1 MEAGVKIPAI
11 QALLICTL
19 LTCGATAAQPVNV
32 VGWWKLVAVTS
43 TAPDGKRTTPFGA
56 QPSGSLYYSTDGRMM
71 LMISYGGRP
80 RLSGADRVAAPV
92 AERAEA
98 FATFISYSG
107 RYTITGG
114 EIRHHI
120 ELCSYQ
126 NWVGT
131 DQVRNLRVE
140 GRRLSLTTP
149 PLSINGATQSN
160 ELVWERVE

>member
-1 MEAGVKIPAI
+1 MEAGVKIRLT
-11 QALLICTL
+11 QALLVCVL
-19 LTCGATAAQPVNV
+19 LIHDATAAQPANV

-43 TAPDGKRTTPFGA
+43 TTPDGKRTTPFGA
-56 QPSGSLYYSTDGRMM
+56 QPSGSLHYSADGRMT
-71 LMISYGGRP
+71 LMISYDGRP
-80 RLSGADRVAAPV
+80 KLSGTDRVAAPA

-98 FATFISYSG
+98 FATFISYAG
-107 RYTITGG
+107 RYTISGG

-131 DQVRNLRVE
+131 DQVRNLRVD

-160 ELVWERVE
+160 ELVWERVD

>member
-1 MEAGVKIPAI
+1 M
-11 QALLICTL
+11 
-19 LTCGATAAQPVNV
+19 NV
-32 VGWWKLVAVTS
+32 VGWWKLVSITS

-56 QPSGSLYYSTDGRMM
+56 HPTGTLYYSADGRMM
-71 LMISYGGRP
+71 LMISYDGRAK
-80 RLSGADRVAAPV
+80 LSGADRVAAPA

-131 DQVRNLRVE
+131 DQVRILHVE
-140 GRRLSLTTP
+140 GRRLSLVTP

-160 ELVWERVE
+160 ELAWERVD